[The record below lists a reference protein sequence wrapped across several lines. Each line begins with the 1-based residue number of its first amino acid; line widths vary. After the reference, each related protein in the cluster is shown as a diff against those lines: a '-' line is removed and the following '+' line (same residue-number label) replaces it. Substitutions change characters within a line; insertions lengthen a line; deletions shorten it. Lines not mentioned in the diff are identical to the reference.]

1 MEACVSGQLES
12 RHFFRE
18 RDTVQH
24 RSGTFGTV
32 VSGQSLYATID
43 WADGRREE
51 VDQFDPAVMVV
62 ERAEDA

>member
-24 RSGTFGTV
+24 LNGTTGTV
-32 VSGQSLYATID
+32 VNGQSLYATID

-51 VDQFDPAVMVV
+51 VDQFDPDVMVV
-62 ERAEDA
+62 ERGAA